1 MDDEL
6 IYPSLATCEVKLIG
20 SAESSR
26 PPVELPKVIR
36 EDFMATI
43 PYINKDNNSD
53 DKFNNF
59 SLERAVLK
67 RKEERDHDK
76 HSILGT
82 TLSREELE
90 KATISKMK
98 DVTGESDD
106 IVCVALLQDHGY
118 NLEESIEAYLESN

>member
-26 PPVELPKVIR
+26 PPVELPKVIL
-36 EDFMATI
+36 EDFLA
-43 PYINKDNNSD
+43 YINKDNNSD
-53 DKFNNF
+53 DKFDNF

-67 RKEERDHDK
+67 RKEERDHEK
-76 HSILGT
+76 QSILGT

-106 IVCVALLQDHGY
+106 VVCVALLQDHGY

>member
-6 IYPSLATCEVKLIG
+6 IYPNLATCEVKLIG

-76 HSILGT
+76 QSILGT

-106 IVCVALLQDHGY
+106 FVCVALLQDHGY
-118 NLEESIEAYLESN
+118 NLEESIEAYLETN